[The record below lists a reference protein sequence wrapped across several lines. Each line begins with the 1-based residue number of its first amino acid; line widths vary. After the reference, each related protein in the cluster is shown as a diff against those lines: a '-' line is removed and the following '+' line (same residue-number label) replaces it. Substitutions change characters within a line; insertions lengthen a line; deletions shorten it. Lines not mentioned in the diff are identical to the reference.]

1 MAKEFI
7 LGIDLGTTN
16 SVVSVIE
23 NGTPKILE
31 NPNGK
36 RTTPSVVAFKN
47 GETIIGESAKR
58 QLESNKDSVASIKRL
73 MGTSQTVHLN
83 NKDYKPEEISAMILS
98 YMKDYADK
106 KLGQPVKKAVITV
119 PAYFDNAQREATKN
133 AGIIAGL
140 DVVRIINEPTAAAL
154 AFGLNKD
161 KNENQK
167 ILVFDLGGGTFDVSL
182 LEMESGTFEVLA
194 TAGDNHL
201 GGDDWDHEIVK
212 WMVEQIKSKYNF
224 DPTTDKMAMARL
236 KEEAERA
243 KITLSEQLIANI
255 SLPFLAMNENGP
267 VNVEL
272 EITRATFESM
282 TEHLLQ
288 RTRKPLLDVLTEAKL
303 TWNDI
308 NEVLLVGGS
317 TRMPAVQKLVAE
329 VTNKKPNNSIN
340 PDEVVSVGA
349 AIQGAI
355 LAGEIQDVLL
365 LDVTPLTLGIV
376 VEGDVVAPLIPRNTT
391 IPVTKSQIFSTAV
404 DNQTA
409 VTIVITQGE
418 RQLARDNKILGQFNL
433 EGIEPAPR
441 GIPQIEVSFSID
453 VNGITKV
460 TAKDK
465 KTNKEQTITI
475 QNTSSLSK
483 EEVEK
488 MVKDAEANR
497 EADQKKRHEIEVIVK
512 AEQLSNDLEK
522 TLKSEQAKNL
532 GEPQKQELQKEI
544 DEIKELINKK
554 DIEQLEKK
562 ITEFEQKM
570 AQAAEFLKKQQGNN
584 NPNTNNDNPQTN

>member
-98 YMKDYADK
+98 CMKDYADK

-119 PAYFDNAQREATKN
+119 PTYFDNAQREATKN

-288 RTRKPLLDVLTEAKL
+288 RTRKPLLDVLSEAKL

>member
-288 RTRKPLLDVLTEAKL
+288 RTRKPLLDVLSEAKL

-570 AQAAEFLKKQQGNN
+570 AQAAEFLKKQQENN

>member
-288 RTRKPLLDVLTEAKL
+288 RTKKPLLDVLNEAKL

-570 AQAAEFLKKQQGNN
+570 AQAAEFLKKQQENN
-584 NPNTNNDNPQTN
+584 NSNTNNDNPQTN

>member
-288 RTRKPLLDVLTEAKL
+288 RTRKPLLDVLSEAKL

-317 TRMPAVQKLVAE
+317 TRTPAVQKLVAE